1 MDPVTVSVTIA
12 RPREEVFAYLGDI
25 ANHPEFTDHF
35 LTDWRLTRVDS
46 YGQGAGARFKVDAPL
61 NRFSWADLTFVE
73 FEPPHR
79 IVERGRGGKFNR
91 IRQVGVWTLTA
102 GPGDTTDVELT
113 LETEP
118 RLPSDRVME
127 LLAGR
132 SWFKRK
138 HRKALRR
145 LRTILEE
152 GRGRGHRATIAGG

>member
-1 MDPVTVSVTIA
+1 VDPVTVSVTIA

-35 LTDWRLTRVDS
+35 LKDWRLTRVDS
-46 YGQGAGARFKVDAPL
+46 YGRGAGARFKVDAPL
-61 NRFSWADLTFVE
+61 NRFSWADMTFTE
-73 FEPPHR
+73 FEAPYR
-79 IVERGRGGKFNR
+79 IVEKGRGGKYNR

-102 GPGDTTDVELT
+102 GAGDTTDVELT
-113 LETEP
+113 IETLP

-127 LLAGR
+127 IFAGR